1 MISIKD
7 LSKSFPGKAHAL
19 DGVSASFAPGKTTVI
34 VGPSGSGK
42 STLLRTLN
50 LLEIPDEG
58 HLQVE
63 DAELAFP
70 TKVSRAAKENLRQHS
85 AMVFQG
91 YHLFP
96 HLTVRQNVELAPKVL
111 KRKGPLDTERLLQD
125 VGMAEKADSYPAALS
140 GGQAQ
145 RAAIARAMALEP
157 KYLFCDEPTSAL
169 DPELAAEVSKVLTKL
184 AARGQG
190 LVVVTHDMSFA
201 RRVADTVLLLIDG
214 KIYFDGTPQEFFN
227 STDERIVQFLS
238 VFEG

>member
-1 MISIKD
+1 M
-7 LSKSFPGKAHAL
+7 
-19 DGVSASFAPGKTTVI
+19 
-34 VGPSGSGK
+34 
-42 STLLRTLN
+42 
-50 LLEIPDEG
+50 
-58 HLQVE
+58 E

-201 RRVADTVLLLIDG
+201 RRVADAVLLLIDG